1 MADREKVIKGLECC
15 SVMGDQEPS
24 WNNITA
30 RNCSKCPYNK
40 PGVACTR
47 ALAYAALELL
57 KAQEPR
63 LLTESEI
70 MDAKNIDVYLEEA
83 TDAQTHPLRLVKT
96 ETESRN
102 KAAFF
107 WPSIVRPLNTYG
119 VCWRCWTAEPTVDQ
133 RVLVQWE

>member
-63 LLTESEI
+63 LLTKREI
-70 MDAKNIDVYLEEA
+70 MDAKNIDVYLEE
-83 TDAQTHPLRLVKT
+83 TRDAQTNPLRLVAT
-96 ETESRN
+96 GTGSRH
-102 KAAFF
+102 KVTLFR
-107 WPSIVRPLNTYG
+107 PGIVRPLDTYG
-119 VCWRCWTAEPTVDQ
+119 VAWRCWTAEPTVDQ
-133 RVLVQWE
+133 RVLVPWE